1 MSSPSDS
8 NSEYIVPNDHVAL
21 VLFEDKG
28 SSFYLRLPLT
38 TIRVLCLKPLKYLLY
53 LGWCILSDEGAL
65 SLEREDHDGID
76 TDEDA
81 VGGEIYYYV
90 PAAPLGTFLLLS
102 REMHVIYLSN
112 EDLAQVV
119 DLDVIKARTDT
130 PSESSATRDDFRTV
144 LEERDV
150 RCVWTGSVLVDG
162 LHIIPFKRGSEVR
175 PATFCTEG
183 SDRPPSANSV
193 VSADHGESYVSRRG
207 CGNTCRY

>member
-28 SSFYLRLPLT
+28 SSFYLQVPLT
-38 TIRVLCLKPLKYLLY
+38 TIYALCLKPLKYLLY
-53 LGWCILSDEGAL
+53 LGWCILSAEGAL
-65 SLEREDHDGID
+65 SLERDDRDGID

-81 VGGEIYYYV
+81 AGGEIYYYV

-175 PATFCTEG
+175 PATFFTEG
-183 SDRPPSANSV
+183 SDRLPS
-193 VSADHGESYVSRRG
+193 G
-207 CGNTCRY
+207 